1 MDLRPQSQPV
11 YIFPG
16 NQKLDVSASEAVKR
30 LTFAQLLACLQAE
43 RAIIEDEL
51 HALRHDH
58 KILSE
63 LPSVGIGQLLS
74 TPAPSIGTPSPRPEK
89 VGLNQPTGTSGGV
102 LLVSASATEQA
113 REATFSGDAPPTAA
127 CSFAV
132 RHAEPLLTFNKPSV
146 DIDNNAEVIVLPPDS
161 PVMRQFTPPALT
173 SPSRDREPNL
183 ELESGRPGEK
193 VETPTTE
200 RKSLSKEAPNLN
212 KPVSGPDLATLTG
225 TYYAPDESAHIRK
238 MAEAGKLSALQWR
251 VCAFLRWWPFD
262 LIIGL
267 VVLLDCSA
275 LGLST
280 QLTLYPAESDTP
292 ELLLQM
298 AEWGCC
304 IFYWSELCLRLYAF
318 RLEFC
323 MRSTMIKV
331 DFAIATCALVDIALT
346 FGEMDWLGQ
355 LTILRILRLLRI
367 ARAARLT
374 VHMHTLWLLLS
385 GLLSSVGTMFWTF
398 VLISFIS
405 YAFAVLGVLIF
416 PPTDLNIDTPFNE
429 LAVMYFGGM
438 GTTMLTLI
446 QVLTLDSVGS
456 IYRPMILEGDMPW
469 TTFVYFVLYILFV
482 SVALMNL
489 VTAVMVETALQQAAD
504 DKEFQQKLE
513 DARKREILP
522 MVRQMFA
529 KIDTDG
535 SGEVSLEEL
544 TDAPDELR
552 KSLMEIV
559 GTKSTWSPEEIFEI
573 IDEDGSGSLQVDE
586 LLNGLLRC
594 SQASEIQKMQ
604 MVQLRRNMKHLTS
617 ATVTATQSLAY
628 LRP

>member
-1 MDLRPQSQPV
+1 M
-11 YIFPG
+11 
-16 NQKLDVSASEAVKR
+16 
-30 LTFAQLLACLQAE
+30 LL
-43 RAIIEDEL
+43 
-51 HALRHDH
+51 H
-58 KILSE
+58 
-63 LPSVGIGQLLS
+63 
-74 TPAPSIGTPSPRPEK
+74 
-89 VGLNQPTGTSGGV
+89 GV
-102 LLVSASATEQA
+102 
-113 REATFSGDAPPTAA
+113 
-127 CSFAV
+127 
-132 RHAEPLLTFNKPSV
+132 
-146 DIDNNAEVIVLPPDS
+146 
-161 PVMRQFTPPALT
+161 
-173 SPSRDREPNL
+173 
-183 ELESGRPGEK
+183 
-193 VETPTTE
+193 
-200 RKSLSKEAPNLN
+200 
-212 KPVSGPDLATLTG
+212 
-225 TYYAPDESAHIRK
+225 
-238 MAEAGKLSALQWR
+238 
-251 VCAFLRWWPFD
+251 
-262 LIIGL
+262 
-267 VVLLDCSA
+267 
-275 LGLST
+275 
-280 QLTLYPAESDTP
+280 
-292 ELLLQM
+292 
-298 AEWGCC
+298 EWLCC
-304 IFYWSELCLRLYAF
+304 IFYWCELFLRLYAF
-318 RLEFC
+318 RLQFC
-323 MRSTMIKV
+323 IRSTMIKM
-331 DFAIATCALVDIALT
+331 DFAIAICALVDIALQIADW
-346 FGEMDWLGQ
+346 DWLGQ

-385 GLLSSVGTMFWTF
+385 GLLSSVGTIFWTF

-405 YAFAVLGVLIF
+405 YAFAVVGMIIF
-416 PPTDLNIDTPFNE
+416 PPLDLNIDTPFNE
-429 LAVMYFGGM
+429 LAVTYFGGM
-438 GTTMLTLI
+438 GSTMLTLI

-456 IYRPMILEGDMPW
+456 IYRPMVLEGDMPW
-469 TTFVYFVLYILFV
+469 TTLVYFVLYILFV